1 MQLINQILI
10 NQKKY
15 QLVLNS
21 LKSKVD
27 KVVVDK
33 LVSFPVNLSQ
43 LSDAV
48 KGDVV
53 KKDIYNAK
61 IKDIEDKLP
70 DNTNLAT
77 NTILNAK

>member
-1 MQLINQILI
+1 MQLINQIFI
-10 NQKKY
+10 DQKKY

-33 LVSFPVNLSQ
+33 LVPFPVNLSQ
-43 LSDAV
+43 LSDV
-48 KGDVV
+48 IKSDVV

>member
-1 MQLINQILI
+1 MRLINQILI

-33 LVSFPVNLSQ
+33 LVPFPVNLSQ
-43 LSDAV
+43 LSDVV

-61 IKDIEDKLP
+61 IRDIEDKLP